1 MSEYSKSS
9 AKRIAVLHT
18 NLSGYMAA
26 CQRRLKDFYDVELM
40 VFYWEATSDAPFSE
54 EIYQHIDHPYTRSG
68 RSAKEIESIIC
79 SFDPEAVLIAG
90 WTDKGYLKVARE
102 MKKRGV
108 PVVSN
113 LDRQWQGRWRQQI
126 ARVVAPWYLWSAIDV
141 MWVPGERQWEF
152 AKRLGYRGE
161 YCWQGMYAC
170 DWEAFAGSAE
180 SQRSRDRAFLFAGRY
195 AAEKGVDTLITAYR
209 QYRNE
214 VNDPWPL
221 ICAGAGE
228 KVDLIQE
235 EKGVKDKGFI
245 QPDTLPDLFQ
255 QVSAFVLPSKKEP
268 WGVVI
273 QEAAA
278 SSLPLICSDACG
290 ATTHLLQNEYNG
302 FRFEA
307 GSVEGLAHCMMRMSQ
322 CAQAER
328 EEMGSRSYELSKQ
341 FTPDRWAKTLMG
353 GLKELR
359 RNAS

>member
-1 MSEYSKSS
+1 MLDYNKKIE
-9 AKRIAVLHT
+9 RIAILHT

-26 CQRRLKDFYDVELM
+26 CQRRLKELYDVELV
-40 VFYWEATSDAPFSE
+40 VFHWKASSDAPFSE
-54 EIYQHIDHPYTRSG
+54 KIYQHIDHSYTREEKSVN
-68 RSAKEIESIIC
+68 EIEDIVL
-79 SFDPEAVLIAG
+79 SFDPGAILIAG
-90 WTDKGYLKVARE
+90 WTDRGYLQVARE
-102 MKKRGV
+102 VRKRGV

-113 LDRQWQGRWRQQI
+113 LDRQWQGRWKQQI
-126 ARVVAPWYLWSAIDV
+126 ARVIAPWYLWPAIDA

-152 AKRLGYRGE
+152 AKRLGYTGK
-161 YCWQGMYAC
+161 YCWHGMYAC

-195 AAEKGVDTLITAYR
+195 AAEKGVDTLIAAYR

-245 QPDTLPDLFQ
+245 QPDVLPDLFQ

-278 SSLPLICSDACG
+278 SRLPLICSDACG
-290 ATTHLLQNEYNG
+290 ATTHLLQNGYNG
-302 FRFEA
+302 FRFES
-307 GSVEGLAHCMMRMSQ
+307 GSVEELTRCMMYMSQ
-322 CAQAER
+322 CTHAER
-328 EEMGSRSYELSKQ
+328 EEMGNRSYGLSKQ
-341 FTPDRWAKTLMG
+341 FTPDRWAETLMR
-353 GLKELR
+353 GLAELR
-359 RNAS
+359 QANS